1 MLLFPPPQKKQT
13 KQDII
18 LVAIGVAGY
27 LAGAAAIATYADQW
41 REFSNNN
48 SQSALRATYQRVTN
62 ATTAAAVSLIL
73 IFMLI

>member
-1 MLLFPPPQKKQT
+1 MLRTITLVCYSPP

-41 REFSNNN
+41 REFSNNAN
-48 SQSALRATYQRVTN
+48 YQRVTD
-62 ATTAAAVSLIL
+62 ATTAAAVSLLIIL
-73 IFMLI
+73 C